1 MTEGMGFTMTT
12 PGTYVLDGSRRRANY
27 VHDEPPSAVG
37 IQGAGTVHHI
47 AWCDRDGDHEAWHE
61 HLVEIGARPT
71 PIIDRQYFQ
80 TIYFREPRGVL
91 FEIATPSPG
100 FAIDEDPEHLGEELR
115 LPPRY
120 ERLRDRLDRSLT
132 PLSNP
137 RAKARRS

>member
-1 MTEGMGFTMTT
+1 MLTAAGAGA
-12 PGTYVLDGSRRRANY
+12 SY

-47 AWCDRDGDHEAWHE
+47 AWCDRDGDHETWRK

-80 TIYFREPRGVL
+80 SIYFREPRGVL

-115 LPPRY
+115 LPPQY

-137 RAKARRS
+137 RAKVRRS